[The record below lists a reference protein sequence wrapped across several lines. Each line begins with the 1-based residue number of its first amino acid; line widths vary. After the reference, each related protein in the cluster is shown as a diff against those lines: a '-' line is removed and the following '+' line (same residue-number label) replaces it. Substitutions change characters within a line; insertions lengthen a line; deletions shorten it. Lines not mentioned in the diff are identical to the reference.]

1 MDQLSHLLPWPAEPL
16 LQGSQSSE
24 DDIWTRAALSTS
36 LQLPGLPRRAEPSPW
51 SFEALSALGPSCGG
65 VSLASASFPS
75 AAPAAAVAQSTG
87 APGAE
92 AGNSG
97 SSSSSGGGSGGS
109 SSSAATDGAAGG
121 AAQAAAKASRSAAQK
136 ERNAAAARAKRE
148 RQKEERAAVEAELAA
163 IRAEN
168 VRLRAENDALQP
180 ASEQAALAAAERAQ
194 HKAEKHAA
202 AAEERAAAAQRHCTK
217 LADAVRL
224 HEARVVEM
232 RAERRAETR
241 AAGAAA
247 AQHSV
252 AEKVRLQLQDE
263 AVARALQQA
272 EVSGARERA
281 AAEARADAA
290 VAESKRAKSNEASA
304 LARASNAEAAQQTA
318 EATARAGRK
327 RARAAVQE
335 LRKQSA
341 GEASRT
347 EIAVS
352 GAIRAYAAMVDSSG
366 APPPGNG
373 CANDPDSGSDSDAG
387 VATTANCTHRRKRIR
402 VQATSTELAFL
413 CRQGKGKRGAFPDA
427 VKLLAAKWASGGAS
441 YEQCANMYRDFVQ
454 VLAGVSCA
462 EPQDSCFLRAAYFQR
477 KLKQSRLMFML
488 ANAVELAHAER
499 RLSLSGDGA
508 SDRDIRKGLREFF
521 VFVAEVARADGT
533 TKPIYVDGALV
544 SFGLTSQAEVDVAM
558 VALARLRHVATV
570 AKEEFARLYP
580 SLLGEVDFLGRSLDI
595 AKISVAHFHHV
606 KADGAASAQKWAR
619 LLAAKVKAATRAT
632 FSDAEWAALKPEERH
647 IALWVIVTNCT
658 MHNFH
663 LGGKHACKATS
674 QLTVELSEPALE
686 SIRDAGFNTTS
697 MEHAPSLSAATHTAS
712 KMWSTSESYAFGLAF
727 FFKTHVAIKFPGR
740 PYIAIPRVNG
750 SRFMYQLIAASS
762 FVFMHEQMQSCLGTQ
777 IFRNSHS
784 KIVSTMWAQLSSQF
798 ILLEARVLEALFAML
813 FEPLQVMLGSPH
825 SHYSNAGGESSS
837 DTGGAGG
844 GGGGGGGAGDDGVAA
859 LEKAVG
865 EKGGAGGEQGI
876 GSYEP
881 FVNFWHGNA
890 GKDGACPPLSAY
902 KLSVDL
908 PQRIELAE
916 LAAADDN
923 IAALLAAKLSIDAA
937 TTDAAVCLMIDGGT
951 DATPEPE
958 SCGIYFHIE
967 LFKCAIKMLAEI
979 KRDPSILFR
988 DERPSAK
995 LAAFFPAVAMARLKL
1010 WENAAYRVAA
1020 RDASGAVAAP
1030 SRREWLDT
1038 QRHLKQAAFDP
1049 GSAAQLAEYVDAA
1062 ASACKVEWE
1071 KVMKQGLTGELAEPN
1086 RTAWQRDLLAECESH
1101 TMLCESG
1108 VGATKFARGAMGT
1121 GSTCRLK
1128 ARAQASHSDPWELIN
1143 RMSDE
1148 EQRVLLW
1155 TSENLESWI
1164 DAEDRADEKKEEEA
1178 ATARK
1183 LKQQEKF
1190 IRAAAQEHA
1199 DAIQLFKMAPW
1210 TLDSFADNLRMHKWI
1225 YSKVHAM
1232 ARQMDIIVKGYGHA
1246 WLAYKHKRALHLSC
1260 SVCGCSLGKTNAEHL
1275 EHHLRHALTHGGKPA
1290 ECPRPR
1296 ITPKHVPPAMLA
1308 NQEDN
1313 PAHAVIAK
1321 AAELAASMAESGEV
1335 GQTIGPVF
1343 GSDAEAPTIDDSLVD
1358 QVIEYTFEAVSTATK
1373 GSRKNQK
1380 KSQYVYV
1387 GIVCEVK
1394 AAVSSGVREEVA
1406 SISGSG
1412 GKKKSTK
1419 QRGKKAASTDG
1430 FASVRVRW
1438 TERFED
1444 DVEEGKLT
1452 CSKFVCALLFT
1463 SRCPHRPPAH
1473 SHMLPHSCAQ
1483 SEWVYLIPDNFG
1495 KQRVDGWVCYPK
1507 HNTCASGAGADAED
1521 TETKV
1526 ERMRI
1531 DAEVLC
1537 QHKPM

>member
-1 MDQLSHLLPWPAEPL
+1 MDELSVFLSPAAVPL
-16 LQGSQSSE
+16 VRSSQSSQ
-24 DDIWTRAALSTS
+24 AALCTGQHCAPSSSQFACAGEDAS
-36 LQLPGLPRRAEPSPW
+36 LWPLPVLGPLAIDLAGAFHDVAAAPSGSETAGAPQGAAKRSRPVVEMKRRAEKARQRRQENKQQVQAMHAEL
-51 SFEALSALGPSCGG
+51 EAKKSEIVALQ
-65 VSLASASFPS
+65 S
-75 AAPAAAVAQSTG
+75 AA
-87 APGAE
+87 
-92 AGNSG
+92 
-97 SSSSSGGGSGGS
+97 
-109 SSSAATDGAAGG
+109 
-121 AAQAAAKASRSAAQK
+121 AS
-136 ERNAAAARAKRE
+136 
-148 RQKEERAAVEAELAA
+148 L
-163 IRAEN
+163 RAEN
-168 VRLRAENDALQP
+168 VALQP
-180 ASEQAALAAAERAQ
+180 ASERAKVAALERALA
-194 HKAEKHAA
+194 KATRRAA
-202 AAEERAAAAQRHCTK
+202 QSDERAAAAQLQVLK

-224 HEARVVEM
+224 RDAQLKVM
-232 RAERRAETR
+232 RFEHRSQTR
-241 AAGAAA
+241 AAEAVALQQQAAEHA
-247 AQHSV
+247 RP
-252 AEKVRLQLQDE
+252 RLGDE

-272 EVSGARERA
+272 ELRFARERTDY
-281 AAEARADAA
+281 EARALAA
-290 VAESKRAKSNEASA
+290 EEERKRAQSSEASA
-304 LARASNAEAAQQTA
+304 LVRASNAEAAQQAA
-318 EATARAGRK
+318 EAGARVDRK
-327 RARAAVQE
+327 RMRTAVQE
-335 LRKQSA
+335 SIRQCA
-341 GEASRT
+341 GEATRT
-347 EIAVS
+347 EAAVG
-352 GAIRAYAAMVDSSG
+352 GAIRAYAAMVDSG
-366 APPPGNG
+366 AAPPADNAG
-373 CANDPDSGSDSDAG
+373 DSDSSSGGDAG
-387 VATTANCTHRRKRIR
+387 ASCTHRRKRVCSR
-402 VQATSTELAFL
+402 DAGTALAFL
-413 CRQGKGKRGAFPDA
+413 CRQTKGKRGAFPDE

-441 YEQCANMYRDFVQ
+441 YEQCETMYREFVQ
-454 VLAGVSCA
+454 VLAGASDDV
-462 EPQDSCFLRAAYFQR
+462 PQDSCFLSAAYFQR

-488 ANAVELAHAER
+488 CNAVELAHAER

-533 TKPIYVDGALV
+533 SKAVFVDGALV
-544 SFGLTSQAEVDVAM
+544 SYGLTSQAEVDVAM
-558 VALARLRHVATV
+558 TALARLQHVAK
-570 AKEEFARLYP
+570 AAQDEFARRYP
-580 SLLGEVDFLGRSLDI
+580 SRIDAVDFLGRTLDI
-595 AKISVAHFHHV
+595 SKISVAHFHHV
-606 KADGAASAQKWAR
+606 KADGAAAAQKWAR
-619 LLAAKVKAATRAT
+619 LLAEKVKAATRDS
-632 FSDAEWAALKPEERH
+632 FSDEEWAALKPEERH
-647 IALWVIVTNCT
+647 IALWVLVTNCT

-674 QLTVELSEPALE
+674 KLTVELSEPALE

-727 FFKTHVAIKFPGR
+727 FFKTHVAINFPGR
-740 PYIAIPRVNG
+740 PYITIPRVNG

-777 IFRNSHS
+777 IFRTSHS
-784 KIVSTMWAQLSSQF
+784 KIVSTMWAQLSSPH

-837 DTGGAGG
+837 SHAGGAGG

-859 LEKAVG
+859 LETAA
-865 EKGGAGGEQGI
+865 ENEGGAGGEQGI
-876 GSYEP
+876 GAYEP
-881 FVNFWHGNA
+881 FVNFWRGNV

-916 LAAADDN
+916 LAAADGN
-923 IAALLAAKLSIDAA
+923 ISALLAATLSIGAT

-967 LFKCAIKMLAEI
+967 LFKCAIKMLADI

-995 LAAFFPAVAMARLKL
+995 LTAFFPAVAMARLKV
-1010 WENAAYRVAA
+1010 WENAAYRVVA

-1062 ASACKVEWE
+1062 ASACQGEWE

-1121 GSTCRLK
+1121 GSTSRLK

-1143 RMSDE
+1143 RMSEE

-1155 TSENLESWI
+1155 TSEKLETWI
-1164 DAEDRADEKKEEEA
+1164 DAEDKADEKKEEEA

-1210 TLDSFADNLRMHKWI
+1210 TLDSFADNLSMHKWI

-1232 ARQMDIIVKGYGHA
+1232 TRQMDIIVKGYGHE
-1246 WLAYKHKRALHLSC
+1246 WLAYKHKRAPQLSC

-1275 EHHLRHALTHGGKPA
+1275 EHHLRHALKHGEKPA
-1290 ECPRPR
+1290 ECPRPH

-1308 NQEDN
+1308 DQANN
-1313 PAHAVIAK
+1313 PAHTVLKKAEEIA
-1321 AAELAASMAESGEV
+1321 ANMAESGEV

-1343 GSDAEAPTIDDSLVD
+1343 GSGAEAPTIDDSLVD

-1373 GSRKNQK
+1373 ASRKHQK

-1387 GIVCEVK
+1387 GTVCEVK
-1394 AAVSSGVREEVA
+1394 AAVSSGVEAVT
-1406 SISGSG
+1406 SSSSGGSG
-1412 GKKKSTK
+1412 GGKRKGKK
-1419 QRGKKAASTDG
+1419 RGKKAVSTDG

-1444 DVEEGKLT
+1444 DVEEG
-1452 CSKFVCALLFT
+1452 S
-1463 SRCPHRPPAH
+1463 
-1473 SHMLPHSCAQ
+1473 
-1483 SEWVYLIPDNFG
+1483 
-1495 KQRVDGWVCYPK
+1495 
-1507 HNTCASGAGADAED
+1507 
-1521 TETKV
+1521 
-1526 ERMRI
+1526 
-1531 DAEVLC
+1531 
-1537 QHKPM
+1537 